1 MNKETVTAIV
11 PRRGPESLV
20 PDAVNMSM
28 IAKKLLDSGMWPKF
42 KNEAQVFAAAEY
54 GRELGLGP
62 VMSLNTIFP
71 VNGQLSMMAQAMLAV
86 AHQRAEVTWK
96 VDSSTA
102 KGCSMTFMRPGFDP
116 IKVTFDEADAKAA
129 GLLGKDNWIK
139 YPKAMYLSKASSAGV
154 RQIAPD
160 AIVGL
165 YSIEEMQDISPDIMP
180 AAGEI
185 REVMPEPQKEL
196 KAEKKEEPEKEKPSE
211 SKTEPKPT
219 TKATPEPKSGTKT
232 KPAEQ
237 AKPATTPVKDE
248 KEIVIENIK
257 AMIAKKTFDPKHFK
271 IFLYDF
277 AKTHKVKFVEL
288 NRFKNLSFHEGDYND
303 LCKLILS
310 FEWLSNEYLK
320 WAKTYQPQAE
330 EDSGT
335 GEEPPPF

>member
-1 MNKETVTAIV
+1 MAKEITTAIV

-196 KAEKKEEPEKEKPSE
+196 KAEKKEEPEKEASPKPAV
-211 SKTEPKPT
+211 EPKPT
-219 TKATPEPKSGTKT
+219 
-232 KPAEQ
+232 
-237 AKPATTPVKDE
+237 AKPVPDPKLATTPVKDE

-271 IFLYDF
+271 IFLRDF
-277 AKTHKVKFVEL
+277 AKDHKVKFVEL

-303 LCKLILS
+303 LQKLLVH
-310 FEWLSNEYLK
+310 FEYMAAKYLE
-320 WAKTYQPQAE
+320 WAKTYQPQVE

-335 GEEPPPF
+335 GEEPPPFS